1 MRNNRRSFILNF
13 GIAALGMALGRNAD
27 KIKPKFR
34 ARKGAGPIFISTWNH
49 GIEANQVALEVLKKG
64 GSGLDAVEKGVMVVE
79 SDPDNGSVGIG
90 GMPDNKGNVALD
102 ACIMSSDGNCG
113 AVCMLENIEHPIS
126 VARKVMEDTPHVLLA
141 ADGAFDFAIS
151 KGFRKRNLNTKNS
164 KQAYKEWKKESRY
177 KPIINVEN
185 HDTIGMLGMDDNGD
199 IFGSCTTSGLA
210 FKMRG
215 RIGDSPII
223 GAGLFI
229 DNEVGGAV
237 ATGLGE
243 SVIKVAGAAII
254 VELMRHGYSPED
266 ACKEAVLR
274 IQKNENTKD
283 IQVGFLAINKAG
295 DIGSYAIHPGFNY
308 ALTIND
314 NTSLVDSDYL
324 RN

>member
-1 MRNNRRSFILNF
+1 MKNQRRSFIFNA
-13 GIAALGMALGRNAD
+13 GIAAASLFLSKKLNKRRGFQHFH
-27 KIKPKFR
+27 KSK
-34 ARKGAGPIFISTWNH
+34 GPIFLSTWNH
-49 GIEANQVALEVLKKG
+49 GIEANKEALKTIDSG
-64 GSGLDAVEKGVMVVE
+64 GSGLDAVEQGVRIIE
-79 SDPDNGSVGIG
+79 SDPENTSVGLG
-90 GMPDNKGNVALD
+90 GMPDSTGKIALD
-102 ACIMSSDGNCG
+102 ACIMSSDGSCG

-141 ADGAFDFAIS
+141 AEGAYDFAIS
-151 KGFRKRNLNTKNS
+151 KGFKKKNLNTSNS
-164 KQAYKEWKKESRY
+164 KKSYREWKKESKY

-185 HDTIGMLGMDDNGD
+185 HDTIGMLGMDNNGD

-243 SVIKVAGAAII
+243 SIIKIAGSAIV
-254 VELMRHGYSPED
+254 VELMRHGYSPVD

-274 IQKNENTKD
+274 ISKNEDIEN
-283 IQVGFLAINKAG
+283 IQVGFIALNKSGEYGAY
-295 DIGSYAIHPGFNY
+295 SVHPGFNY
-308 ALTIND
+308 ALTENRK
-314 NTSLVDSDYL
+314 TSLIDSDHL
-324 RN
+324 RQ